1 MNELFLSKPF
11 NAHFYMCKVT
21 QQKSYRYKS
30 KPKQDGYSFTLR
42 QIPCRK
48 VLYAQAPIFF
58 HLYLCYKYVYIY
70 IYISIHIFL
79 FHSTLNFCLG
89 LFYWLLESR
98 IFGRNQ
104 FGDKRWIHE
113 HCSELAELL
122 CLECIVYNA
131 YLAIMSPDYITNHI
145 YIFCNLIGL

>member
-1 MNELFLSKPF
+1 MAIPLRCDRSLVEKCYTRRLRFF
-11 NAHFYMCKVT
+11 
-21 QQKSYRYKS
+21 
-30 KPKQDGYSFTLR
+30 FTC
-42 QIPCRK
+42 IS
-48 VLYAQAPIFF
+48 VINM
-58 HLYLCYKYVYIY
+58 YIY